1 MRSTLQDELHNAW
14 AEFYFIRVDI
24 ETKLNELINN
34 DEFADDDKFYSHI
47 EFHQNEIMVIVAPG
61 LSSSTISK
69 MNELLGNIGNVRA
82 NNKKKQSIII
92 EYHYP
97 VEFDPLQSTFD
108 DFQ

>member
-1 MRSTLQDELHNAW
+1 MGKNLQDELHSAW
-14 AEFYFIRVDI
+14 AEFYFIRNDI
-24 ETKLNELINN
+24 ETKLNEIINN

-47 EFHQNEIMVIVAPG
+47 EFHQNEIMVIIAPG

-69 MNELLGNIGNVRA
+69 INELLGNVGNVRA

-97 VEFDPLQSTFD
+97 VKIDPNQSTFD
-108 DFQ
+108 DYK